1 MTVMAGTA
9 AASLNGTGIPQP
21 SVAPPIPEKK
31 ISPEQ
36 AAKVASWVQQNYEKA
51 KSSRSKVERQWYMN
65 MSFNDGRQYVQSIPV
80 PGAGTPF
87 KFTTPPAPPWRVRP
101 VFNKIRPIVRQE
113 IAKLTKERPTA
124 SVIPSSSDEIDLMA
138 AQAAEQIW
146 NSLYRDLDVHR
157 ELRKAVWW
165 STVCGNGYLKIWWDD
180 EKEDKIS
187 NTMGIIRIKAETP
200 FHVYIPNL
208 REPDIEDQP
217 WVIHTSVITVE
228 EANYRYKDSLDG
240 PLTGNVSSEDD
251 ILNSAYLDLQGTENQ
266 QKNSVMVLEMWMKPG
281 MNTRFPDGGLVTV
294 VGGKVVQLVD
304 VWPYHAERYPFIK
317 LDSIENGQFY
327 SRSPIVDLIPVQ
339 REYNRTRAQI
349 IEAKN
354 RMAKPQLL
362 AAAGSVDPS
371 KITTEPGQI
380 IEYKLGF
387 PPPAPLPLQ
396 GLPAY
401 VLQEVDRLNMEFDDI
416 SGQNQ
421 ISRGGVPPGVH
432 AATAIQ
438 YLMEQADVKISGAI
452 SSIEEGVEKLAY
464 IALNLVS
471 QFWSTPRVVRTTG
484 SNSSFDTMLFKGS
497 DIRDNTD
504 IKVEAGS
511 ALPTSKAAKQ
521 AFIMDLM
528 KMNFIPPDEGL
539 KLLEVGGVD
548 TLYEDLEMD
557 DRQIQ
562 RENIRMQQVSA
573 ALMNEY
579 ETVSGEY
586 DQWAD
591 PESGLLTGPDGQPIP
606 PPDLPVPINTWDDHG
621 KHIDLHNKFRK
632 GQAFEALPDHVK
644 DLFDM
649 HVRSH
654 VAALMQSSMPG
665 GDQSQA
671 MNSTVPGEVA
681 SQDDGSFVNNTGGTG
696 SDGNSAIATPPPDLQ
711 GQQPQPQ

>member
-1 MTVMAGTA
+1 VTIMTGSP
-9 AASLNGTGIPQP
+9 AASVPGVPP
-21 SVAPPIPEKK
+21 PPPPIEEKK
-31 ISPEQ
+31 ISPEES
-36 AAKVASWVQQNYEKA
+36 AKLASWVQQSYERA
-51 KSSRSKVERQWYMN
+51 KSSRSKIERQWYMN

-124 SVIPSSSDEIDLMA
+124 SVIPSSADEIDLMA

-146 NSLYRDLDVHR
+146 NSLYRDLDIHR
-157 ELRKAVWW
+157 ELRKSVWW
-165 STVCGNGYLKIWWDD
+165 STVCGTGYLKIWWDD
-180 EKEDKIS
+180 NKIDKLS
-187 NTMGIIRIKAETP
+187 NQMGIICVKSETP

-217 WVIHTSVITVE
+217 WVIHTSVISVE
-228 EANYRYKDSLDG
+228 EATYRYKDDLDG

-251 ILNSAYLDLQGTENQ
+251 ILNSAYLDLQGTENR
-266 QKNSVMVLEMWMKPG
+266 QKNSVLVLEMWIKPG
-281 MNTRFPDGGLVTV
+281 MTQKFPDGGLITV

-304 VWPYHAERYPFIK
+304 TWPYNAERYPFVK
-317 LDSIENGQFY
+317 LDSIENGQY
-327 SRSPIVDLIPVQ
+327 YARSPIVDLIPLQ

-362 AAAGSVDPS
+362 AAAGAIDPS

-380 IEYKLGF
+380 IEYRLGF
-387 PPPAPLPLQ
+387 PPPQPLPLQ

-401 VLQEVDRLNMEFDDI
+401 VLQEIDRLNLEFDDI

-471 QFWSTPRVVRTTG
+471 QFWTTPRVVRTTG

-528 KMNFIPPDEGL
+528 KMNFIPADEGL

-573 ALMNEY
+573 ALMDEY
-579 ETVSGEY
+579 NTISGEY

-591 PESGLLTGPDGQPIP
+591 PESGLLTGPDGKPIP

-644 DLFDM
+644 ELFDM

-654 VAALMQSSMPG
+654 VAALMQSTMPG
-665 GDQSQA
+665 GDQSQS
-671 MNSTVPGEVA
+671 MNSSVPGEVA
-681 SQDDGSFVNNTGGTG
+681 SQNDGSYVNNVGGAG
-696 SDGNSAIATPPPDLQ
+696 SDGNSAIATPPPDMQ
-711 GQQPQPQ
+711 SQQQPQ